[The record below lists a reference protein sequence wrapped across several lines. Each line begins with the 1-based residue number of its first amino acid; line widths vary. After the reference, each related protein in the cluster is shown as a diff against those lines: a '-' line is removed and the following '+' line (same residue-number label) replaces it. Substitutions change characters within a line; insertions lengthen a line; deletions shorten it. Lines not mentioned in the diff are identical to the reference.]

1 LIKEIISIEVECLD
15 MKVMTIV
22 GTRPEIIKLSRVISQ
37 LAQSVEHT
45 LVHTGQN
52 DDFELNDIFFNEL
65 GITRPQHI
73 LNARGRSAI
82 ETIANVLQRTDEIL
96 EQVKPDAVLILGDT
110 NSAMSA
116 ICAKRRKIPIFHM
129 EAGNRCFDDRV
140 PEEINR
146 RIIDHISDIN
156 LVYTE
161 HARRNLLAEGIATDR
176 IFKTGSPQKEVLDFY
191 GPQIAA
197 SSVLARLGVTAKKYF
212 LVSLHREENVDQPEN
227 LRVFVGALNQ
237 VVREYG
243 LPILFSVHPRT
254 KLRLDALGEKLDPQV
269 TTLKPLGFPDYV
281 KLQREAFCVLSDSGT
296 ITEEASLLGFPA
308 INLRE
313 AHERPEG
320 VDEGVLVMTGI
331 DQTRILDAISLT
343 RRQVSENWTPST
355 PSDYLVE
362 NTSWKVTKAILSYTD
377 YVNRTVW
384 LK

>member
-1 LIKEIISIEVECLD
+1 

-22 GTRPEIIKLSRVISQ
+22 GTRPEIIKLSRVISR

-73 LNARGRSAI
+73 LNARGKSAI

-237 VVREYG
+237 VVREHG

-343 RRQVSENWTPST
+343 RRQVSENWTPTT
-355 PSDYLVE
+355 PPDYLVE